1 MILKYALFRA
11 QKLLASVTKQFT
23 VSKTQTF
30 SEKLLDSIDKCFFGS
45 DVSFRYIFLQ
55 SVSIRAPERLRLFER
70 HFLKNQK
77 CWTRIRSTRR
87 TPSFI
92 LDLSQLASESYQGYD
107 ESHQGYNES
116 YQGYESYQGQR
127 VVLGVQL
134 ASKQG
139 LKLRNVTTT
148 AVNPPQAQLIISNKH
163 SRNIILS
170 RELYSIQNY
179 ENCSHRGSK
188 RANYA
193 GSAFL

>member
-30 SEKLLDSIDKCFFGS
+30 SGKLLDSNVQANVFWIWCIFSLYFPLVGFNTRSQETEALCTAFPEELEVLDEDPFDEKDAIFYLGS
-45 DVSFRYIFLQ
+45 
-55 SVSIRAPERLRLFER
+55 P
-70 HFLKNQK
+70 
-77 CWTRIRSTRR
+77 STR
-87 TPSFI
+87 
-92 LDLSQLASESYQGYD
+92 
-107 ESHQGYNES
+107 
-116 YQGYESYQGQR
+116 QR
-127 VVLGVQL
+127 VVLGVRL

-148 AVNPPQAQLIISNKH
+148 AVNPPQAQLVISNKH
-163 SRNIILS
+163 SRNIIQS
-170 RELYSIQNY
+170 SELYSIQNY

-188 RANYA
+188 RADYA

>member
-30 SEKLLDSIDKCFFGS
+30 SGKLLDSNVQANVFWIWCIFSLYFPLVGFNTRSRETEALCTAFPEELEVLDEDPFDEEDAIFYLGS
-45 DVSFRYIFLQ
+45 Q
-55 SVSIRAPERLRLFER
+55 
-70 HFLKNQK
+70 
-77 CWTRIRSTRR
+77 STR
-87 TPSFI
+87 
-92 LDLSQLASESYQGYD
+92 
-107 ESHQGYNES
+107 
-116 YQGYESYQGQR
+116 QR
-127 VVLGVQL
+127 VVLGVRL

-148 AVNPPQAQLIISNKH
+148 AVNPPQAQLVISNKH
-163 SRNIILS
+163 SRNIIQS

-188 RANYA
+188 RADYA

>member
-11 QKLLASVTKQFT
+11 QKLLASVKKQFT
-23 VSKTQTF
+23 VTKTQTF
-30 SEKLLDSIDKCFFGS
+30 SGILLDSNVQANVFWIWCIFSLYFPLVGFNTRSRETEALCTAFPEELEVLDEDPFDEEDAIFYLGS
-45 DVSFRYIFLQ
+45 Q
-55 SVSIRAPERLRLFER
+55 
-70 HFLKNQK
+70 
-77 CWTRIRSTRR
+77 STR
-87 TPSFI
+87 
-92 LDLSQLASESYQGYD
+92 
-107 ESHQGYNES
+107 
-116 YQGYESYQGQR
+116 QR
-127 VVLGVQL
+127 VVLRVRL
-134 ASKQG
+134 ANKQG

-188 RANYA
+188 RADYA

>member
-30 SEKLLDSIDKCFFGS
+30 SGKLLDSIVKTNVFWIWCIFSLYFPLVGFNTRSRETEALCTAFPEELEVLDEDPFVEEDAIFYLGS
-45 DVSFRYIFLQ
+45 Q
-55 SVSIRAPERLRLFER
+55 
-70 HFLKNQK
+70 
-77 CWTRIRSTRR
+77 STR
-87 TPSFI
+87 
-92 LDLSQLASESYQGYD
+92 
-107 ESHQGYNES
+107 
-116 YQGYESYQGQR
+116 QR
-127 VVLGVQL
+127 IVLGVRL

-148 AVNPPQAQLIISNKH
+148 AVNQPQAQLIISNKH

-188 RANYA
+188 RADYA

>member
-11 QKLLASVTKQFT
+11 QKLLASLTKQFT

-30 SEKLLDSIDKCFFGS
+30 SGKLLDSIVKTNVFWICCIFSLYFPLVGFDTRSRETEALCTAFPKELEVLDEDPFDEEDAIFYLGS
-45 DVSFRYIFLQ
+45 Q
-55 SVSIRAPERLRLFER
+55 
-70 HFLKNQK
+70 
-77 CWTRIRSTRR
+77 STR
-87 TPSFI
+87 
-92 LDLSQLASESYQGYD
+92 
-107 ESHQGYNES
+107 
-116 YQGYESYQGQR
+116 QR
-127 VVLGVQL
+127 VVLGVRL

-163 SRNIILS
+163 SRNIIQS

-188 RANYA
+188 RADYA

>member
-30 SEKLLDSIDKCFFGS
+30 SGKLLDSIDKCFFGS
-45 DVSFRYIFLQ
+45 DVSFRHIFLQ
-55 SVSIRAPERLRLFER
+55 SVSIHAPERLRLFVR

-77 CWTRIRSTRR
+77 CWTRR

-107 ESHQGYNES
+107 ES

-127 VVLGVQL
+127 VVLGVRL

-148 AVNPPQAQLIISNKH
+148 TVNPPQA
-163 SRNIILS
+163 
-170 RELYSIQNY
+170 
-179 ENCSHRGSK
+179 
-188 RANYA
+188 
-193 GSAFL
+193 

>member
-23 VSKTQTF
+23 VTKTQTF
-30 SEKLLDSIDKCFFGS
+30 SGKLLDSNVQANVFWIWCIFSLYFPLVGFNTRSRETEALCTAFPEELEVLDEDPFDEEDAIFYLGS
-45 DVSFRYIFLQ
+45 Q
-55 SVSIRAPERLRLFER
+55 
-70 HFLKNQK
+70 
-77 CWTRIRSTRR
+77 STR
-87 TPSFI
+87 
-92 LDLSQLASESYQGYD
+92 
-107 ESHQGYNES
+107 
-116 YQGYESYQGQR
+116 QR
-127 VVLGVQL
+127 VVLGVRL

-148 AVNPPQAQLIISNKH
+148 AVNPPQAQLVISNKH
-163 SRNIILS
+163 SRNIIQS

-188 RANYA
+188 RADYA

>member
-30 SEKLLDSIDKCFFGS
+30 SGKLLDSIVKTNVFWIWCIFSLYFPLVGFDTRSRETEALCTAFPEELEVLDEDPFDEEDAIFYLGS
-45 DVSFRYIFLQ
+45 Q
-55 SVSIRAPERLRLFER
+55 
-70 HFLKNQK
+70 
-77 CWTRIRSTRR
+77 STR
-87 TPSFI
+87 
-92 LDLSQLASESYQGYD
+92 
-107 ESHQGYNES
+107 
-116 YQGYESYQGQR
+116 QR
-127 VVLGVQL
+127 FVLGVRL

-163 SRNIILS
+163 SRNIIQS

-188 RANYA
+188 RADYA